1 MLIYNRLKKSGLN
14 RKLFFFMLLMTLSMT
29 QTKLRAQKSDVGNWI
44 IYFGNQQINKRW
56 NWWNEMQYRNFNFI
70 GDLEQ
75 LVFRTGIGYNL
86 TENNNNVLLGYA
98 FVYAEPYIPGT
109 DQKTSRTENR
119 IYEQFI
125 TRQNFGRVFIQHR
138 YRIEE
143 RFRESDFSMRFRYFL
158 SFNIP
163 INQKVIQKDVFY
175 FSAYNEIFLRTDK
188 PVFDQD
194 RIYGAIGYAINNYL
208 RLETGMMY
216 QIFEDG
222 NKLQFQFVFMNNI
235 PFKK

>member
-1 MLIYNRLKKSGLN
+1 MNKLFKIRCLNNRLLIVLCTLFLSTICTGLY
-14 RKLFFFMLLMTLSMT
+14 
-29 QTKLRAQKSDVGNWI
+29 AQKSDVGNWL
-44 IYFGNQQINKRW
+44 IYFGNQQINSRW
-56 NWWNEMQYRNFNFI
+56 NWWNEVQYRNYNFI

-98 FVYAEPYIPGT
+98 FVYAEPYAPGT
-109 DQKTSRTENR
+109 DKKTSHTESR
-119 IYEQFI
+119 IYQQFI

-143 RFRESDFSMRFRYFL
+143 RFVASDFRMRFRYL
-158 SFNIP
+158 LGFNIP
-163 INQKVIQKDVFY
+163 FNQKVIRKDVFY
-175 FSAYNEIFLRTDK
+175 FSAYNEIFLRTNK

-194 RIYGAIGYAINNYL
+194 RIYGAFGYAFNNYI

-216 QIFEDG
+216 QIFENG